1 VSAVPTHR
9 APEARK
15 HASLGAYVWFIGVAG
30 LWTAFGVVALLSTE
44 RLADLWNWVVGLPLV
59 AEIVVWIAFFP
70 WVLGLWVSQTS
81 WPEWLRILLVA
92 SFAIGWT
99 LVSIPR
105 RRDSQA
111 VGRVHW
117 ELRSGDPHDFEITR
131 RGTRAV
137 RR

>member
-1 VSAVPTHR
+1 VSAMPTHG

-15 HASLGAYVWFIGVAG
+15 HASLGASGWFIGVAG

-105 RRDSQA
+105 RRDSQTI
-111 VGRVHW
+111 GRVPW
-117 ELRSGDPHDFEITR
+117 ELRSGDPHDLEITR
-131 RGTRAV
+131 RGTQAV